1 MNTSFTIRTLPKV
14 LALLVALGCTLPLV
28 HAKVGEQENWY
39 LAKEISTKLEGYTPY
54 EWDPH
59 FAFDISTKPTT
70 GEEVITV
77 FFQGTNGATD
87 IPVTIK
93 TFSLEGELLSSNPLL
108 TELPENRAYD
118 IEIDTDGKIYGVNY
132 SFIFCIE
139 EDEVIWTKDF
149 GNESPYF
156 RSLAMGPDGKLY
168 AALENKKKIYV
179 FDKLGN
185 KLSEIGG
192 PGEAPGQFAESLF
205 GVDFLPNGNLI
216 TSTYNRLHVFK
227 TDGTFIK
234 RTKEEGWDS
243 ARVTVSATGQI
254 LAWGKLFDQ
263 DLNALKSPENDW
275 DYYLNFARSNYSNF
289 AKWTS
294 TGDIVTTVWINNQRP
309 LQIWKRAYR
318 TKGLPVPN
326 LIPQPIVRAIAQRPG
341 TNILDIDFE
350 IIDGDD
356 TSATAGLIAA
366 VDGNFNDLRELIIPT
381 AFDEGTESKIGQPI
395 ATNQV
400 HRVSW
405 YVKGD
410 WNELSGNL
418 KVGVLCRDARRTK
431 PVDLHFLELPLDE
444 GTLTISRSP
453 IKDNDMI
460 NYFQFLLATQA
471 GGVTLEYGKIKKA
484 DGTILVDYDINQ
496 SPRQKVTLAGRDF
509 FMEALGY
516 RWASIA
522 ELSVARE
529 AATPGTV
536 NQWEATNQ
544 VKPRNLPSRVNE
556 YGFDVGNHGTR
567 AWWVV
572 KESSLSIPEFSSIA
586 FDLDGSENDQFGNRL
601 VISGN
606 KLVIGQSDNNDYS
619 LQFFETDA
627 NGQTI
632 TPLGVIKPTD
642 NESNLYQ
649 GFGRSGDFKIEG
661 NRLAVGTP
669 DAYASDPNNQ
679 GQVNWDS
686 WNTGAVY
693 LFNLDGNSPT
703 QVQRLQASDGT
714 QDDYFGNSVDL
725 DSNLLVVGANG
736 DDQDGLQNSGSA
748 YIFKRGTNGQYAE
761 IAKLLP
767 EESQAGAYFGQTVAV
782 ADQIIAIGAPEQ
794 DITVDGNKRHSIGSV
809 FLFKEDGSGNVS
821 FTQEIQA
828 PNPFNS
834 DNLNFS
840 RSLSIDGNKLIV
852 GAPTTSYA
860 GSQTYM
866 WAQGAAYLYLIESDG
881 SAQLASSIYSPNPR
895 EYGNFGYSVS
905 IEEDRLLISAP
916 YEDSDNGSQ
925 SGVVYVYKV
934 TSDGKVT
941 LQERLTHPTGK
952 ANDEFGRSI
961 GLAGQN
967 ILVGAP
973 GYDLSNDRWNC
984 GGAVLFRS
992 SQ

>member
-1 MNTSFTIRTLPKV
+1 M
-14 LALLVALGCTLPLV
+14 
-28 HAKVGEQENWY
+28 
-39 LAKEISTKLEGYTPY
+39 
-54 EWDPH
+54 
-59 FAFDISTKPTT
+59 
-70 GEEVITV
+70 
-77 FFQGTNGATD
+77 
-87 IPVTIK
+87 
-93 TFSLEGELLSSNPLL
+93 SSNTLL
-108 TELPENRAYD
+108 TELPEKRAYD
-118 IEIDTDGKIYGVNY
+118 IEVDTDGKIYGVNY
-132 SFIFCIE
+132 SSVFCIE
-139 EDEVIWTKDF
+139 EDEVIWTKDY
-149 GNESPYF
+149 GNENPGF
-156 RSLAMGPDGKLY
+156 RSLTIGHDEKIY
-168 AALENKKKIYV
+168 AASDDKKKIYV
-179 FDKLGN
+179 FDKEGN

-216 TSTYNRLHVFK
+216 TPTYNRLHVFK

-234 RTKEEGWDS
+234 RTNNMDVWDYT
-243 ARVTVSATGQI
+243 RVTVSATGQI

-263 DLNALKSPENDW
+263 DLNALKSTQNEG
-275 DYYLNFARSNYSNF
+275 DYYLNFARSNDNHF

-294 TGDIVTTVWINNQRP
+294 SGDIVTTAWKNNQRP

-318 TKGLPVPN
+318 TKGLPTPN
-326 LIPQPIVRAIAQRPG
+326 LIPQPTVRSVAQRPG

-356 TSATAGLIAA
+356 ATATAGLIAA
-366 VDGNFNDLRELIIPT
+366 VDGNFNDLSELIIPT
-381 AFDEGTESKIGQPI
+381 AFDEGTENKIGQPI

-418 KVGVLCRDARRTK
+418 KVGVICRDARRTK
-431 PVDLHFLELPLDE
+431 PVDLHFLELPLEE

-460 NYFQFLLATQA
+460 NYFQFLLATQTE
-471 GGVTLEYGKIKKA
+471 GIILESGKIKKA
-484 DGTILVDYDINQ
+484 DGTTLVDYDVNQ
-496 SPRQKVTLAGRDF
+496 TPNQRVTQAGRDY

-544 VKPRNLPSRVNE
+544 VEPRNLPSQVNE

-572 KESSLSIPEFSSIA
+572 KDSSISIPEFSSFA
-586 FDLDGSENDQFGNRL
+586 FDHDGSENDQFGNRL
-601 VISGN
+601 VITDN
-606 KLVIGQSDNNDYS
+606 KLVIGQSGNNENS

-642 NESNLYQ
+642 NESYLYD
-649 GFGRSGDFKIEG
+649 GFGRSGDFRIEG

-669 DAYASDPNNQ
+669 YAYASDPNNQ
-679 GQVNWDS
+679 NQVNWDY

-703 QVQRLQASDGT
+703 QVQRVQASDGT
-714 QDDYFGNSVDL
+714 QDDYFGYSVGL

-736 DDQDGLQNSGSA
+736 DAQDGLQNSGSA
-748 YIFKRGTNGQYAE
+748 YVFKRGTNGQYAE

-767 EESQAGAYFGQTVAV
+767 EESQAGASFGQTVAV
-782 ADQIIAIGAPEQ
+782 DDQIIAIGAPEQ
-794 DITVDGNKRHSIGSV
+794 DVTVDGNKRHSVGSV

-828 PNPFNS
+828 PNPHNGSYFLFGNS
-834 DNLNFS
+834 I
-840 RSLSIDGNKLIV
+840 SIDEKLLVV
-852 GAPTTSYA
+852 GAKQVSYSTTDSYI
-860 GSQTYM
+860 YE
-866 WAQGAAYLYLIESDG
+866 QGAAYLYLIQSDG
-881 SAQLASSIYSPNPR
+881 TAQLAASIFSPNPR
-895 EYGNFGYSVS
+895 EYGKFGSSVS

-973 GYDLSNDRWNC
+973 GYDLSNDRWNG